1 MGMQFSYKVPSSGA
15 YSNHI
20 CPFETDDFTPVSVL
34 YILMSTI
41 QGRAHSHY
49 DFVWADFF

>member
-1 MGMQFSYKVPSSGA
+1 MGMQFSYKVPSSRA

-20 CPFETDDFTPVSVL
+20 CPCKTDDFIAVSVL

-49 DFVWADFF
+49 DFAWADFF